1 MEVIIQVMDEDGTKT
16 TVPID
21 KTKFHKMI
29 FLFNTLEE
37 GWTVKKQNE
46 SYYLLKNHEG
56 RKEIFLDSYLS
67 TFMKDVFDINKLIK

>member
-1 MEVIIQVMDEDGTKT
+1 MEINIQITDNEGNKT

-37 GWTVKKQNE
+37 GWTVKKQKE

-56 RKEIFLDSYLS
+56 KKEIFLDSYLS
-67 TFMKDVFDINKLIK
+67 MFMKDKFDINKLI